1 MDRVVLIGADAR
13 RQTERS
19 DTMGNASK
27 PGTAVAATPAGR
39 RGWQIVWGMVL
50 IACGILA
57 VLMPEIA
64 ALATAVVFAWLLI
77 VGGIGEIAYAAHTR
91 TQAGFGWKLASGI
104 LTLVLGIAIL
114 VVPVAGVASLALLV
128 GAFLFVTGISRT
140 MLGWRVRPHRG
151 WGWIVFDGLL
161 SIVIAI
167 LIALGWPQSSL
178 AFIGLLTGFTLIITG
193 LWRLMLRPLAPTP

>member
-1 MDRVVLIGADAR
+1 
-13 RQTERS
+13 
-19 DTMGNASK
+19 MGNASK
-27 PGTAVAATPAGR
+27 PATAVPATPAGR
-39 RGWQIVWGMVL
+39 RGWQIVWGVVL

-64 ALATAVVFAWLLI
+64 ALATAVVFASLLI

-91 TQAGFGWKLASGI
+91 TQAGFGWKLASGV